1 MPLPIFLLGV
11 GCLLEGFKAPILHH
25 NLGSQEFNSDAE
37 SHFQRCYICI
47 ILHLRIL
54 VAQINQISLCLC
66 TNKNQLPFP
75 RPPSSSYNHS
85 FSSGS
90 FSNLPTL
97 HLMLRNDLGSVA
109 ILLRPGL
116 CASLKNTKLSCGGG
130 KGQEPQSQETGF
142 KFYFCTIRS
151 LVINVF
157 CLASCNSFLICP
169 LVLSPTFFPYNG
181 QTNNSKQ
188 FAFFFN

>member
-11 GCLLEGFKAPILHH
+11 GCLLEGFKAPIPHH

-85 FSSGS
+85 FSPGS

-97 HLMLRNDLGSVA
+97 HLMLKMTWALQAFHFALACVPP
-109 ILLRPGL
+109 LKTQ
-116 CASLKNTKLSCGGG
+116 SLAVVVE
-130 KGQEPQSQETGF
+130 KG
-142 KFYFCTIRS
+142 RS
-151 LVINVF
+151 LS
-157 CLASCNSFLICP
+157 LRRQDSNSVSVP
-169 LVLSPTFFPYNG
+169 SEA
-181 QTNNSKQ
+181 Q
-188 FAFFFN
+188 

>member
-1 MPLPIFLLGV
+1 MQLSIFLLGV
-11 GCLLEGFKAPILHH
+11 GCLLEGFKAPIPHH

-109 ILLRPGL
+109 ISLHPGL
-116 CASLKNTKLSCGGG
+116 CASLENKAQLWVVQKGTSLSLRRQIQILFLYHQKPSDQCFLP
-130 KGQEPQSQETGF
+130 GQLQQLLNLSP
-142 KFYFCTIRS
+142 CTIS
-151 LVINVF
+151 HLQ
-157 CLASCNSFLICP
+157 C
-169 LVLSPTFFPYNG
+169 FFPYNG

-188 FAFFFN
+188 FAF